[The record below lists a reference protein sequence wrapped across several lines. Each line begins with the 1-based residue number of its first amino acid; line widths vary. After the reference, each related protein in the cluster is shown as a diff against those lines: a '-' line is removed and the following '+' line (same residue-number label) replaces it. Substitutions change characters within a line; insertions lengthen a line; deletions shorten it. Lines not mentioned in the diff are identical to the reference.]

1 MPTNGRLIFKSHEN
15 ARWAQQHRLPL
26 KSEIKL
32 DPRGRG
38 TILDLLASF
47 DFVLSMPFQLLSLVI
62 EGMHP
67 KLQHFSNEEMCHI
80 FAKQINALALLNAMI
95 KFIFILLYILKVY
108 EIIPFCY

>member
-47 DFVLSMPFQLLSLVI
+47 DFVLTMPFQLLTLVI
-62 EGMHP
+62 EGMHL
-67 KLQHFSNEEMCHI
+67 KLQHLSNEEMIYLRSKSMLWHC
-80 FAKQINALALLNAMI
+80 
-95 KFIFILLYILKVY
+95 
-108 EIIPFCY
+108 